1 MGVLLVAFACLLWA
15 LDTLIRYPLLGKGIS
30 AETIVFIEHL
40 ILVSIFAPVIWK
52 SRFKFLKAKIPHII
66 YFLIIGGLGSALG
79 TLAFTKAFSLINP
92 SLVILLQKLQPLV
105 AIGLARI
112 LLKEKM
118 SLAFAGWALVC
129 LVGGLLISFNDIS
142 YGLNSINSLTDIVTK
157 KHFLGYVL
165 TLVAVISWGAST
177 VAGKKLS
184 IAGYEEKEVMSG
196 RFFTAFLF
204 LIPMFV
210 MGNISLGAG
219 TIIWGKIALMVFVS
233 GVLGMFFYYKGLKI
247 ISARLCALS
256 ELFFPLFAVSINWIF
271 LDQSLDITQ
280 ILGAG
285 LLLLGSSVIQL
296 KQY

>member
-1 MGVLLVAFACLLWA
+1 MGILFVAFACLLWA
-15 LDTLIRYPLLGKGIS
+15 LDTLIRYPLLGKGVS

-40 ILVSIFAPVIWK
+40 ILVSIFSPVMWK
-52 SRFKFLKAKIPHII
+52 SRHKFFKAKIPHIV

-105 AIGLARI
+105 AIGLARV

-118 SLAFAGWALVC
+118 SLAFAGWAVVC
-129 LVGGLLISFNDIS
+129 LTGGVLISFNDIS
-142 YGLNSINSLTDIVTK
+142 YGISSISSFSDIVTK
-157 KHFLGYVL
+157 KYFLGYVL

-184 IAGYEEKEVMSG
+184 IAGYKEKEVMSG

-204 LIPMFV
+204 LIPLFV
-210 MGNISLGAG
+210 MGNISLNPGPV
-219 TIIWGKIALMVFVS
+219 IWGKIALMVFVS
-233 GVLGMFFYYKGLKI
+233 GVLGMYFYYKGLKVL
-247 ISARLCALS
+247 SARLCALS
-256 ELFFPLFAVSINWIF
+256 EMFFPLFAVTINWIF
-271 LDQSLDITQ
+271 LNQSLDMTQ
-280 ILGAG
+280 IVGAG